1 MTRPFFAT
9 LSLTFIA
16 WLLAALLSQGIS
28 DSATQSSAVW
38 LATGITFGALLVA
51 KTQKWP
57 AITLGAALATAV
69 LGLVDGQAFLPS
81 VAFGINEALS
91 AALGAWV
98 ANLLR
103 APSAS
108 GHIDPVKA
116 YAALL
121 LGALITSA
129 LGASVAIGIW
139 AITLP
144 QLVLSIEWR
153 VWLCT
158 TFVGILLVTPLIT
171 SFAEF
176 RPKRSGGM
184 PTARFVTGAV
194 VYLLFFVV
202 AALIFSNDVSDR
214 FGASLGPTLTYL
226 PLPFMVVTA
235 MLWKDKGGSL
245 ATLVAALALIVWTNA
260 GGGPF
265 AELEGFRGEAV
276 LEVQGYVAAMALL
289 VGFVTALGAL
299 GEQALTQAQTWRT
312 RYRQVLESTRT
323 VVVNFDA
330 HTGLAQWG
338 DGANE
343 LLRTDTANLPGIKNL
358 LDHVQAQEQ
367 AALQADWQALVNG
380 QRNHVLWKI
389 SLRWS
394 NGNTASVS
402 ARLSNVRGGDGQ
414 IEQVAALLEVEA

>member
-1 MTRPFFAT
+1 M
-9 LSLTFIA
+9 
-16 WLLAALLSQGIS
+16 
-28 DSATQSSAVW
+28 TQSSAVW
-38 LATGITFGALLVA
+38 LATGITFGALLIA
-51 KTQKWP
+51 RTKTWP

-69 LGLVDGQAFLPS
+69 LGLIDGQAFLPS

-98 ANLLR
+98 AKILR
-103 APSAS
+103 MPSAS
-108 GHIDPVKA
+108 AHVDPVKA

-139 AITLP
+139 SITLP
-144 QLVLSIEWR
+144 ELVLSIEWR

-171 SFAEF
+171 SFADF

-184 PTARFVTGAV
+184 PMARFVTGAV

-214 FGASLGPTLTYL
+214 FGAALGPTLTYL
-226 PLPFMVVTA
+226 PLPFMVMTA

-245 ATLVAALALIVWTNA
+245 ATLVGALALIIWTNA

-289 VGFVTALGAL
+289 VGFVTALGTL
-299 GEQALTQAQTWRT
+299 GEQALAQAQAWRT

-338 DGANE
+338 DGASE
-343 LLRTDTANLPGIKNL
+343 LLRTDTSTLPGIKNL
-358 LDHVQAQEQ
+358 IDHAELQDQ
-367 AALQADWQALVNG
+367 AALQADWQDLIQG
-380 QRNHVLWKI
+380 QRNHVLWKTTM
-389 SLRWS
+389 RWS
-394 NGNTASVS
+394 NGNLASVT
-402 ARLSNVRGGDGQ
+402 ARLSSVQGGDGQ